1 MAKATLLDVHIR
13 KDLSELISGSEIL
26 AAVELNANHVLV
38 SDVSTKGLPGYFT
51 GDRKAKTVMVM
62 LNPGG
67 DAEEADRNYRCQ
79 ICKACIDDMHGLKPF
94 ISTYLESQSGYGWR
108 DRHRYDAF
116 DLKQALFLCDWT
128 DCGVTFPK
136 GFPNDKTTYLKAKEN
151 VLMQKL
157 QLELVPYCSST
168 FAVKNIDQLLPYVET
183 LFDEIF
189 SYERKYVIFCS
200 NVFESLFK
208 HYKKW
213 GKGAFSISMKGKEGV
228 PKTSTPIGYCTKVSI
243 IRNED
248 DKEVPAI
255 IAHTFAKRNLARDAK
270 HMRVYGKACYNILFP
285 PQSTTIIQSVQ
296 H

>member
-1 MAKATLLDVHIR
+1 MAKATLLDVHIHN
-13 KDLSELISGSEIL
+13 DLSELLSGFEISE
-26 AAVELNANHVLV
+26 AVTLNATHALS

-51 GDRKAKTVMVM
+51 GDRKAKTVMIM

-79 ICKACIDDMHGLKPF
+79 ICKACIDDMHGLNPF
-94 ISTYLESQSGYGWR
+94 ISTYLEAQAGYGWR

-116 DLKQALFLCDWT
+116 DVKQAFFLCDWT

-136 GFPNDKTTYLKAKEN
+136 GFPDDKTTYLKAKEN

-168 FAVKNIDQLLPYVET
+168 FAVKKIKLLLPYVET

-200 NVFESLFK
+200 GVFEKLFK
-208 HYKKW
+208 TYNNKF
-213 GKGAFSISMKGKEGV
+213 KGSISGLSGQPISTTLKRANGVYTKNKYNCRKITITYKGH
-228 PKTSTPIGYCTKVSI
+228 PF
-243 IRNED
+243 N
-248 DKEVPAI
+248 AM
-255 IAHTFAKRNLARDAK
+255 IAHSFLMQGLGENLMKQYGTFCHHN
-270 HMRVYGKACYNILFP
+270 Y
-285 PQSTTIIQSVQ
+285 
-296 H
+296 